1 MPAAEPPRRGPM
13 SGSEMPAAELPRRGP
28 GRVPLLLRAA
38 VSLGLLAGL
47 AVWLDAGAVASRLAS
62 MRPSWVLAAL
72 ALSVVQVAVL
82 AWRWSFTAR
91 RLGVDLPWPVAWR
104 EYYLSIF
111 LNQVLPGGVLG
122 DVARAWRQARS
133 QVRVQAPRG
142 PAVRAVVF
150 ERLSAQ
156 VVMTTVAGASL
167 LFLPVTVVPGSRPAM
182 VGAALLAGGLVVATI
197 VWMRRQ
203 SSEWSL
209 YGPVLAEVGAAHLA
223 PAAFA
228 AQLASALVVV
238 ATYLATYLLA
248 ARAVGVET
256 PLPVLLPLVAPVLMS
271 MLIPVTVAGWGLRE
285 GAAAVLWGAVGL
297 TAADGVLVSV
307 AYGLL
312 VLAGSA
318 PGALF
323 LTLGLRRG
331 RSRPGGPIESAPV
344 GAGPRHEGDA
354 ARFAGGAPASPASVY
369 GSARRPT
376 NLAGSL
382 HRSAVQ
388 TPGSESVAAHRSTNP
403 AGGQRRSTAQT
414 PSPESVARGSARRPT
429 NPAGGQ
435 RRSTAQ
441 TPGSAQVEVEQHVVA
456 EREPPARGPQ
466 GAVER
471 RDGGQL
477 DGVTAGA
484 DDQRGHRD
492 VQAGQDAGFEEP

>member
-1 MPAAEPPRRGPM
+1 M
-13 SGSEMPAAELPRRGP
+13 SGREGSAGELPRGGP

-62 MRPSWVLAAL
+62 MRPSWVLVAL
-72 ALSVVQVAVL
+72 ALSALQVAVL

-122 DVARAWRQARS
+122 DVARAWRHARS

-156 VVMTTVAGASL
+156 VVMTTAAGVSL
-167 LFLPVTVVPGSRPAM
+167 LFLPVTVAPGSRPVM
-182 VGAALLAGGLVVATI
+182 IAAGLLAGGLVVALV

-209 YGPVLAEVGAAHLA
+209 FGPILAEVGAAHLT
-223 PAAFA
+223 PGAFV
-228 AQLASALVVV
+228 AQLASAMVVV
-238 ATYLATYLLA
+238 ATYLATYLVA

-297 TAADGVLVSV
+297 TAADGVVVSV

-323 LTLGLRRG
+323 LAFGLRRG
-331 RSRPGGPIESAPV
+331 R
-344 GAGPRHEGDA
+344 
-354 ARFAGGAPASPASVY
+354 ARAGAPAGPAADR
-369 GSARRPT
+369 GRTAR
-376 NLAGSL
+376 
-382 HRSAVQ
+382 
-388 TPGSESVAAHRSTNP
+388 
-403 AGGQRRSTAQT
+403 
-414 PSPESVARGSARRPT
+414 
-429 NPAGGQ
+429 
-435 RRSTAQ
+435 
-441 TPGSAQVEVEQHVVA
+441 
-456 EREPPARGPQ
+456 
-466 GAVER
+466 
-471 RDGGQL
+471 
-477 DGVTAGA
+477 
-484 DDQRGHRD
+484 
-492 VQAGQDAGFEEP
+492 

>member
-1 MPAAEPPRRGPM
+1 M
-13 SGSEMPAAELPRRGP
+13 SGREVPAAELPRRGP
-28 GRVPLLLRAA
+28 GRVPLLVRAA

-62 MRPSWVLAAL
+62 MRPSWILAAL

-156 VVMTTVAGASL
+156 VVMTTAAGVSL

-182 VGAALLAGGLVVATI
+182 VGAGLLAAGLVVATL

-223 PAAFA
+223 PGAFA

-297 TAADGVLVSV
+297 TAADGVVVSV

-323 LTLGLRRG
+323 LTFGLRRG
-331 RSRPGGPIESAPV
+331 RSRPAGPIESAPV
-344 GAGPRHEGDA
+344 GAGPGLEGDA
-354 ARFAGGAPASPASVY
+354 VRFDGRAPA
-369 GSARRPT
+369 G
-376 NLAGSL
+376 
-382 HRSAVQ
+382 
-388 TPGSESVAAHRSTNP
+388 
-403 AGGQRRSTAQT
+403 
-414 PSPESVARGSARRPT
+414 PESVACGSARRPT
-429 NPAGGQ
+429 NPAGSLHRSPAQTPSPESVACGSA
-435 RRSTAQ
+435 RRPTDPAGSLHRSSAQ
-441 TPGSAQVEVEQHVVA
+441 TPGSAQVEIEQQVVA
-456 EREPPARGPQ
+456 EREPPAPGPQ

-477 DGVTAGA
+477 DGVTARS

>member
-1 MPAAEPPRRGPM
+1 MPG
-13 SGSEMPAAELPRRGP
+13 AELPRRGP

-47 AVWLDAGAVASRLAS
+47 AVWLDAGAVATRLAS

-91 RLGVDLPWPVAWR
+91 RLGVGLPWPVAWR

-133 QVRVQAPRG
+133 QVRAQAPRG

-156 VVMTTVAGASL
+156 VVMTTVAGVSL
-167 LFLPVTVVPGSRPAM
+167 LFLPVTVVPGSRAAM
-182 VGAALLAGGLVVATI
+182 VGAGLLAVGLVVATI

-223 PAAFA
+223 PGAFA

-238 ATYLATYLLA
+238 ATYLATYLVA

-297 TAADGVLVSV
+297 TAADGVVVSV

-318 PGALF
+318 PGAVF
-323 LTLGLRRG
+323 LTVGLRRG
-331 RSRPGGPIESAPV
+331 RSRPGGPIESGPV
-344 GAGPRHEGDA
+344 EAGPRLEDDAGARHESEARRCTPTGDA
-354 ARFAGGAPASPASVY
+354 GR
-369 GSARRPT
+369 
-376 NLAGSL
+376 
-382 HRSAVQ
+382 
-388 TPGSESVAAHRSTNP
+388 
-403 AGGQRRSTAQT
+403 
-414 PSPESVARGSARRPT
+414 
-429 NPAGGQ
+429 
-435 RRSTAQ
+435 
-441 TPGSAQVEVEQHVVA
+441 
-456 EREPPARGPQ
+456 
-466 GAVER
+466 
-471 RDGGQL
+471 
-477 DGVTAGA
+477 
-484 DDQRGHRD
+484 
-492 VQAGQDAGFEEP
+492 